1 MVASLWIGLER
12 NPGLRVSNLAMFIG
26 DEKLIL
32 NQQNIDYISW
42 IFELHVHLNLYS
54 PHMGFGSVSARAH
67 RIHSRSSRSYPTSD
81 GSPSRVRA
89 RVRRPRPRG
98 PAGGGSRA
106 SACTAK
112 ARAASV
118 SPAANMESNEQAQRL
133 EVISVGGDRSRRI
146 LERLLV
152 GAEPFVAEPEDMER
166 VGVLANVQKKL
177 IEIADHVSVALEPEG
192 MRRLALES
200 RCPREPATH
209 GRSALVSFTGK
220 RTQARPW
227 SRRESVSSRDTPRR
241 RERRHPCRFASAA
254 ASHRAWERILES
266 SGSADTGLIEAGGS
280 RVVSSITRAR
290 RYPVEAATACCAGR
304 AVG

>member
-32 NQQNIDYISW
+32 NQQDIDYISW
-42 IFELHVHLNLYS
+42 IFEFYVHLNLYS

-67 RIHSRSSRSYPTSD
+67 RIHSRSSRSCPTSD

-106 SACTAK
+106 SACTAR

-118 SPAANMESNEQAQRL
+118 SPRRTWSRMSRRSASKL
-133 EVISVGGDRSRRI
+133 ISVGGDRSRRI

-152 GAEPFVAEPEDMER
+152 GAEPFVQSRGHGAYWGSR
-166 VGVLANVQKKL
+166 NVQKKL

-241 RERRHPCRFASAA
+241 RRTGDIPVDSHPPRLRTE
-254 ASHRAWERILES
+254 HG
-266 SGSADTGLIEAGGS
+266 SGSSNRPGARI
-280 RVVSSITRAR
+280 RA
-290 RYPVEAATACCAGR
+290 
-304 AVG
+304 